1 MHDKGRDMLTL
12 GMYKKAVLLVVMVV
26 LAAAS
31 FAAADVSDAELTRNI
46 QKQISNLDYRSQR
59 PIVSVSGG
67 VVTISGTVASLWLKE
82 ETISRALKVA
92 GIKQLVSELMIAK
105 AESDEKLAAEVIDRI
120 QHYDLFTV
128 YDDFQGSVKNGV
140 VHLRGAVTEEKKLSD
155 VIERVAKVRG
165 VQEIDN
171 KVAVLPANEEDNRLR
186 VTIANAIY
194 RLPDFERYSMAN
206 PPIHVIV
213 DRGHVT
219 LVGAVRS
226 EIEKRK
232 AYEAA
237 RFVNGV
243 LALDDRVVVTK
254 R

>member
-1 MHDKGRDMLTL
+1 MLTP
-12 GMYKKAVLLVVMVV
+12 GMQHKKTIVLVVMI
-26 LAAAS
+26 LLGAS
-31 FAAADVSDAELTRNI
+31 LGAVAETSDAELTRNI
-46 QKQISNLDYRSQR
+46 QKQLSNLDYGSRR
-59 PIVSVSGG
+59 PVVSVSGG
-67 VVTISGTVASLWLKE
+67 VVTITGTVASLWLKE
-82 ETISRALKVA
+82 ETINRTLKVG
-92 GIKQLVSELMIAK
+92 GIAQLVSEITIPK
-105 AESDEKLAAEVIDRI
+105 AESDEKLAMEVIDKI

-140 VHLRGAVTEEKKLSD
+140 VHLRGAVTDEKKLDD
-155 VIERVAKVRG
+155 VIERVAKIRG

-171 KVAVLPANEEDNRLR
+171 KVIVLPANQDDNRLR

-194 RLPDFERYSMAN
+194 SLTDFERYSLAN

-213 DRGHVT
+213 NRGHVT
-219 LVGAVRS
+219 LVGIVRS

-243 LALDDRVVVTK
+243 LALDDRVVVAK